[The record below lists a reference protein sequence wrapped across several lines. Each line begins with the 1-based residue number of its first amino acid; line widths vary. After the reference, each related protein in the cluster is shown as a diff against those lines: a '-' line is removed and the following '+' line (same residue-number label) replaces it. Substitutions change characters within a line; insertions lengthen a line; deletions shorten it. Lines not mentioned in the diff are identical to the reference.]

1 MGRVRVLLV
10 DDSVVIRRGLTK
22 LLGEDPALEVV
33 GTAAN
38 GRLALAR
45 IPQVNPDMVIL
56 DVDMPEMN
64 GLETLRELRR
74 LYPTL
79 PVIMFSGLTERGA
92 RITLEALFRGAMDY
106 VTKPSDISDIGD
118 AAAVVRTEL
127 IPKIKVLCQVEDSGQ
142 LRAVE
147 TATTRS
153 RRVKRAADS
162 VAAVVVASS
171 TGGPAALQVLLAGLP
186 RPLPVP
192 MLIVQHMPPM
202 FTLYLARQ
210 LESKSGFKVREGEEA
225 ARVGVGDVWV
235 APGGAHM
242 KVQLED
248 EDVRLRLTE
257 DPPENS
263 CRPAADV
270 LFRAA
275 ARVWGEGVLAV
286 VLTGMGRDGLRGCEA
301 VRESG
306 GRVVVQ
312 DRASSVVWGMPGF
325 VAEAGLADDILPP
338 SEIAAWIAARVS
350 DERRSRR
357 RGAGRDQE

>member
-1 MGRVRVLLV
+1 MARVRLLLV

-45 IPQVNPDMVIL
+45 IPQVTPDMVIL

-118 AAAVVRTEL
+118 AAGVVRTEL
-127 IPKIKVLCQVEDSGQ
+127 IPKIKVLCQVEGSGQ
-142 LRAVE
+142 LRPVEAV
-147 TATTRS
+147 AAPR
-153 RRVKRAADS
+153 RRVRRGAEP

-171 TGGPAALQVLLAGLP
+171 TGGPAALQVLLGGLP

-192 MLIVQHMPPM
+192 VLVVQHMPPM

-210 LESKSGFKVREGEEA
+210 LESKSGFRVREGKDA
-225 ARVGVGDVWV
+225 ARVGAGDVWV

-242 KVQLED
+242 KVRRED
-248 EDVRLRLTE
+248 EGVCLQLTE

-270 LFRAA
+270 LFRTA
-275 ARVWGEGVLAV
+275 ARVWGEGLLAV

-301 VRESG
+301 VREAG

-338 SEIAAWIAARVS
+338 SEIATWVGMRMTADGGA
-350 DERRSRR
+350 R
-357 RGAGRDQE
+357 RGGDEDRL

>member
-1 MGRVRVLLV
+1 MARIRILLV

-33 GTAAN
+33 GASAN

-45 IPQVNPDMVIL
+45 IPQVNPDLVIL

-106 VTKPSDISDIGD
+106 VTKPSEISDIGD

-127 IPKIKVLCQVEDSGQ
+127 IPKIKVLCQAESSPQPWPEPV
-142 LRAVE
+142 RAV
-147 TATTRS
+147 RP
-153 RRVKRAADS
+153 RQVRRAAES
-162 VAAVVVASS
+162 VAAVVVGAS
-171 TGGPAALQVLLAGLP
+171 TGGPAALKLLLGGLP

-192 MLIVQHMPPM
+192 VLVVQHMPPM

-210 LESKSGFKVREGEEA
+210 LETKSAFRVREAEDGA
-225 ARVGVGDVWV
+225 PIGAGDVWI
-235 APGGAHM
+235 APGGVHM
-242 KVQLED
+242 KVVRED
-248 EDVRLRLTE
+248 EVVRLRLSE

-275 ARVWGEGVLAV
+275 ARVWGAGVLAV

-301 VRESG
+301 VHEAG

-338 SEIAAWIAARVS
+338 SDISAWLAARLAPES
-350 DERRSRR
+350 ARSREADKDD
-357 RGAGRDQE
+357 G

>member
-1 MGRVRVLLV
+1 MARVRVLLV

-38 GRLALAR
+38 GRLGLAR

-127 IPKIKVLCQVEDSGQ
+127 IPKIKVLCQVEGSGQ
-142 LRAVE
+142 LRSVE
-147 TATTRS
+147 GRAARP
-153 RRVKRAADS
+153 RKAKRAADS

-171 TGGPAALQVLLAGLP
+171 TGGPAALQVLLEGLP

-192 MLIVQHMPPM
+192 VLIVQHMPPL

-210 LESKSGFKVREGEEA
+210 LQSKSGYRVREGEDA
-225 ARVGVGDVWV
+225 ARVGVGDIWI
-235 APGGAHM
+235 APGGRHM
-242 KVQLED
+242 KVLREEESVSLQLTD
-248 EDVRLRLTE
+248 

-270 LFRAA
+270 LFRTAA
-275 ARVWGEGVLAV
+275 QVWGEGVLAI

-301 VRESG
+301 VREAG

-325 VAEAGLADDILPP
+325 VAEAGLADQILPP
-338 SEIAAWIAARVS
+338 SEIATWVAARVS
-350 DERRSRR
+350 ATGGRRQAAEGKR
-357 RGAGRDQE
+357 E